1 MLLNLIYHDGF
12 IRVCCFADL
21 LITMEFRS
29 QRGRGN
35 ADSHGYSSSSR
46 RREEKPV
53 RSKRR
58 DDDRSS
64 YRHSHTDTHKTSSVD
79 SMSKESTADSRR
91 SASEITSL
99 I

>member
-1 MLLNLIYHDGF
+1 M
-12 IRVCCFADL
+12 CCFADL
-21 LITMEFRS
+21 LIAMEFRS

-35 ADSHGYSSSSR
+35 ADSHGYSGSSR
-46 RREEKPV
+46 RREEKPM

-79 SMSKESTADSRR
+79 SVSKESSADSSRR
-91 SASEITSL
+91 SAGEINL
-99 I
+99 LQIFDECV